1 MTIGGGKI
9 LDSAPPK
16 HKRLDSQILQGLKR
30 LEGDIAET
38 IEQVIMDS
46 GAAPLSSSE
55 VRIKIGEPEDIVD
68 KTVGQMCDA
77 GKIIRISGRKDTRY
91 LHKSSYTEL
100 EKKLM
105 TLIKGY
111 LDKNPHRTFIPYE
124 ELRSRLL
131 RLTDNQTFKT
141 VFEGLLAKR
150 IIHQKNSDVSLV
162 GYEVKLKPQDQELIQ
177 KIEDTFKR
185 TGFSSPLPE
194 EVRLKLGLTPKIF
207 MNSVHSLFE
216 KGALVR
222 LSERIIYHRESFEQA
237 KRIVMEHLKKN
248 QTITVA
254 ELRDKL
260 QLSRKYATAI
270 LEYFDGIGLTKREKD
285 VHILR

>member
-1 MTIGGGKI
+1 
-9 LDSAPPK
+9 
-16 HKRLDSQILQGLKR
+16 
-30 LEGDIAET
+30 
-38 IEQVIMDS
+38 
-46 GAAPLSSSE
+46 
-55 VRIKIGEPEDIVD
+55 
-68 KTVGQMCDA
+68 MCDA
-77 GKIIRISGRKDTRY
+77 GKIIKIAGRKEAKY
-91 LHKSSYTEL
+91 LHKNSYAEL
-100 EKKLM
+100 EKKLL
-105 TLIKGY
+105 TFIKSY
-111 LDKNPHRTFIPYE
+111 LEKNPHRMFMPYE

-131 RLTDNQTFKT
+131 RLTNNQTFKT
-141 VFEGLLAKR
+141 VFDGLLVKR

-207 MNSVHSLFE
+207 MNLMHSLFE
-216 KGALVR
+216 KGILVR
-222 LSERIIYHRESFEQA
+222 LTEKVIYHRDSFEQA
-237 KRIVMEHLKKN
+237 KRIVMEHLKNN

-260 QLSRKYATAI
+260 KLSRKYATAI